1 MLKSMEQIAKEK
13 LEQYMRPLVLG
24 GKKIMDGW
32 PVHIAAKKAV
42 AAYPNFEKEIMK
54 IASEM
59 AKA

>member
-13 LEQYMRPLVLG
+13 LEQYLRPLVLDG
-24 GKKIMDGW
+24 EKIMDGW
-32 PVHIAAKKAV
+32 LYIAAKKAV